1 MLISNKKHNPIFNLW
16 NGIGLASSQITLDQ
30 IQSAHVHSSLIIH
43 CDSWMI
49 EYPRNRDDW
58 EKVSESVSSSP
69 RFLCKCRPLLIE
81 MTPSLITAIHVLR
94 NNYATTRVVT
104 RLAFLS
110 YPACSW
116 PTLVFVDDVARL
128 IGEIITA
135 VQPRSEFRTCQNE
148 RASPIGSLPDI
159 IKAIYQLIQRFLD
172 DPLILRLFRAR
183 KHSYRLNEPSTT
195 RKFEITNSITI
206 KSINI

>member
-1 MLISNKKHNPIFNLW
+1 
-16 NGIGLASSQITLDQ
+16 
-30 IQSAHVHSSLIIH
+30 
-43 CDSWMI
+43 
-49 EYPRNRDDW
+49 
-58 EKVSESVSSSP
+58 
-69 RFLCKCRPLLIE
+69 
-81 MTPSLITAIHVLR
+81 MTPSLITVIHVLR

-148 RASPIGSLPDI
+148 RASSIGSLPDI
-159 IKAIYQLIQRFLD
+159 IKAIYQLIQ
-172 DPLILRLFRAR
+172 
-183 KHSYRLNEPSTT
+183 K
-195 RKFEITNSITI
+195 
-206 KSINI
+206 

>member
-1 MLISNKKHNPIFNLW
+1 MLISNKKHNPIFNPW

-30 IQSAHVHSSLIIH
+30 IQSAHVLSSLIIH

-81 MTPSLITAIHVLR
+81 MTPSLITVIHVLR

-148 RASPIGSLPDI
+148 RASSIGSLPDI
-159 IKAIYQLIQRFLD
+159 IKAIYQLIQ
-172 DPLILRLFRAR
+172 
-183 KHSYRLNEPSTT
+183 KWSVNPSSLSTSKKT
-195 RKFEITNSITI
+195 FV
-206 KSINI
+206 